1 MQSIK
6 LLHQTERWIKRWRKE
21 VRGKRKWCTRTKSSG
36 SPTTTSS
43 TDSFF
48 LISFLF
54 GLVLFIRECQNRP
67 CINYG
72 AEKKRGVES
81 RLCSNDSFSFLVC
94 KVVEMTECVCKVVVT
109 KVNNNKKKA
118 NQPNNFQLHRGDD
131 LANIKWRRI
140 FIYV

>member
-6 LLHQTERWIKRWRKE
+6 LLHQTERWRKRRRKE
-21 VRGKRKWCTRTKSSG
+21 VRGKRKGCTRTKSSG

-54 GLVLFIRECQNRP
+54 GLFLFIREYQNRP

-72 AEKKRGVES
+72 GEKERGVES
-81 RLCSNDSFSFLVC
+81 RLCSNDSFFFPCVQSSGNDRESVC
-94 KVVEMTECVCKVVVT
+94 IVVVT
-109 KVNNNKKKA
+109 KVNNNKKKKKRIK
-118 NQPNNFQLHRGDD
+118 PNNFQLHRGDD
-131 LANIKWRRI
+131 LANIK
-140 FIYV
+140 